1 MYQVGQRLKGYI
13 INDEGDKYVPIEGAY
28 QFTTDD
34 PEEMIQDVVIKAD
47 DGRLVYVD
55 EQDIRY
61 ANPWAVQLLT
71 VIKTVL
77 DNPTSSDLADLV
89 AW

>member
-1 MYQVGQRLKGYI
+1 MYQVGQRLKGWI
-13 INDEGDKYVPIEGAY
+13 INDEGDKYVPVEGAY
-28 QFTTDD
+28 MFTTDD
-34 PEEMIQDVVIKAD
+34 PTEMIQDVVIKTD
-47 DGRLVYVD
+47 DGRTVYVD

-61 ANPWAVQLLT
+61 VAPWAVQLLT

-77 DNPTSSDLADLV
+77 DNPTASDLADLV